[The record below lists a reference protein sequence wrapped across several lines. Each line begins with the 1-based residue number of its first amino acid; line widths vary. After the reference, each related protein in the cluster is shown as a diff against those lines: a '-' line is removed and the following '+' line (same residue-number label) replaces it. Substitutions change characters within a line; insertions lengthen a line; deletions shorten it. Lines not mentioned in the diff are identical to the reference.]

1 MTIRLLSKND
11 LPRLLAIENAV
22 HIVPWARDTFLVC
35 FQAGCHGFVAV
46 NEADEVIGFIL
57 ATIGAGESHIL
68 NLCVDRGHQRQG
80 HAKALLQRVEAEAK
94 GQGVQIVH
102 LEVRRSNTRAI
113 TLYEHQ
119 GYQQIGERKDY
130 YPALSGNEDALLFA
144 KML

>member
-11 LPRLLAIENAV
+11 LPRILAIENAV

-46 NEADEVIGFIL
+46 NDADEVIGFIL
-57 ATIGAGESHIL
+57 TTIGAGESHIL
-68 NLCVDRGHQRQG
+68 NLCVDRLHQRQG
-80 HAKALLQRVEAEAK
+80 HAKALLQHAETEAK
-94 GQGVQIVH
+94 GLGVQIIH

-130 YPALSGNEDALLFA
+130 YPSLSGNEDALLFA